1 MHKITMKAAMA
12 ACFLFGATMTTTV
25 ANSAEMMSFPKKDWS
40 WQGVFGTYD
49 RGQLQRGLQAYKSV
63 CAACHGLK
71 FIAFRNLTDLGYSAA
86 EIKAFAKTIE
96 VTNKEP
102 NDEGEIF
109 KRPGRTDDYFPD
121 PFPNKQAARAGNNG
135 AFPPDL
141 SLVVESRVG
150 GADYLY
156 ALLTG
161 YSEPPKGVK
170 LGEGMSYNKAF
181 PGHQIAMPPPLADGA
196 VEYKD
201 GTKPTVAQIATDVTA
216 FLAWASEPNMEAR
229 KSMGI
234 KVMLFLFAFLFVL
247 IGMKRR
253 TWANVH

>member
-1 MHKITMKAAMA
+1 MPRLTMKVALTIT
-12 ACFLFGATMTTTV
+12 FLFGATTTA
-25 ANSAEMMSFPKKDWS
+25 ANSAEIVSFPKKEWS

-49 RGQLQRGLQAYKSV
+49 RSQLQRGLQAYKSV

-71 FIAFRNLTDLGYSAA
+71 FIAFRDLMDLGYSAA
-86 EIKAFAKTIE
+86 EIKTFAKTIE

-109 KRPGRTDDYFPD
+109 KRPARAADYFPD
-121 PFPNKQAARAGNNG
+121 PFPNKQAARAANTG
-135 AFPPDL
+135 AYPPDL

-150 GADYLY
+150 GADYLH

-161 YSEPPKGVK
+161 YTDPPKGVK
-170 LGEGMSYNKAF
+170 LGDGMYYNKAY
-181 PGHQIAMPPPLADGA
+181 PGHQIAMPAPIMDDS

-201 GTKPTVAQIATDVTA
+201 GTKPTVNQIATDVTA

-253 TWANVH
+253 TWSSVH

>member
-1 MHKITMKAAMA
+1 MKSALAVI
-12 ACFLFGATMTTTV
+12 FLFGATTTA
-25 ANSAEMMSFPKKDWS
+25 ANSAEIVSFPKKDWS

-49 RGQLQRGLQAYKSV
+49 RSQLQRGLQAYKSV

-71 FIAFRNLTDLGYSAA
+71 FIAFRDLLDLGYSAA

-96 VTNKEP
+96 VTNTEP

-109 KRPGRTDDYFPD
+109 KRPARAADYFPD
-121 PFPNKQAARAGNNG
+121 PFPNKQAARAANNG
-135 AFPPDL
+135 AYPPDL

-150 GADYLY
+150 GANYLH

-161 YSEPPKGVK
+161 YADPPKGVK
-170 LGEGMSYNKAF
+170 LGDGMYYNKAY
-181 PGHQIAMPPPLADGA
+181 PGHQIAMPAPIMDDS

-201 GTKPTVAQIATDVTA
+201 GTKPTVNQIATDVTA

-253 TWANVH
+253 TWSNVH

>member
-1 MHKITMKAAMA
+1 MPRFTMKAALA
-12 ACFLFGATMTTTV
+12 VTFLFSAMTTA
-25 ANSAEMMSFPKKDWS
+25 ANSAEIVSFPKKDWS

-49 RGQLQRGLQAYKSV
+49 RSQLQRGLQAYRSV

-71 FIAFRNLTDLGYSAA
+71 FIAFRDLMDLGYSAA
-86 EIKAFAKTIE
+86 EIKAFAKTVE
-96 VTNKEP
+96 VTNEEP

-109 KRPGRTDDYFPD
+109 KRPARAADYFPD
-121 PFPNKQAARAGNNG
+121 PFPNKQAARAANNG
-135 AFPPDL
+135 AYPPDL

-150 GADYLY
+150 GADYLH

-161 YSEPPKGVK
+161 YTDPPKGLK
-170 LGEGMSYNKAF
+170 LGDGMYYNKAY
-181 PGHQIAMPPPLADGA
+181 PGHQIAMPAPIMDGS
-196 VEYKD
+196 VEYAD
-201 GTKPTVAQIATDVTA
+201 GTKPTVNQIATDVTA

-247 IGMKRR
+247 IALKRR
-253 TWANVH
+253 TWSNVH

>member
-1 MHKITMKAAMA
+1 MSRLTIKASLAVI
-12 ACFLFGATMTTTV
+12 FLFGATTTA
-25 ANSAEMMSFPKKDWS
+25 ANSAETLSFPKKDWS

-49 RGQLQRGLQAYKSV
+49 RSQLQRGLQAYKSV

-71 FIAFRNLTDLGYSAA
+71 FIAFRDLMDLGYSAA

-96 VTNKEP
+96 VTNTEP

-109 KRPGRTDDYFPD
+109 KRPARAADYFPD
-121 PFPNKQAARAGNNG
+121 PFPNKQAARAANNG
-135 AFPPDL
+135 AYPPDL

-150 GADYLY
+150 GADYLH

-161 YSEPPKGVK
+161 YTDPPKDVK
-170 LGEGMSYNKAF
+170 LGDGMYYNKAY
-181 PGHQIAMPPPLADGA
+181 PGHQIAMPAPIMDDS

-201 GTKPTVAQIATDVTA
+201 GTKPTVNQIATDVTA

-253 TWANVH
+253 TWSNVH